1 MSKANIPEMTNMP
14 GFTAEA
20 SLYSSERR
28 FLARSSVGVPGMA
41 NIVPSADRRIGSGM
55 CCVRC
60 GWGGDWCC
68 EECLV

>member
-1 MSKANIPEMTNMP
+1 MDKTNIP

-20 SLYSSERR
+20 SLYDSKGRYLSSHSGNAPSMASTVTAARR
-28 FLARSSVGVPGMA
+28 L
-41 NIVPSADRRIGSGM
+41 GSGQ

-68 EECLV
+68 EECLM

>member
-1 MSKANIPEMTNMP
+1 MSTTNMP

-20 SLYSSERR
+20 SLYDSERR
-28 FLARSSVGVPGMA
+28 YLSGHSGSASGTANTVTAARYL
-41 NIVPSADRRIGSGM
+41 GSGH

-68 EECLV
+68 EECPM

>member
-1 MSKANIPEMTNMP
+1 MSTTKSSEMSMTNMP
-14 GFTAEA
+14 GFNAEA

-28 FLARSSVGVPGMA
+28 FLTRASVGSPGMA
-41 NIVPSADRRIGSGM
+41 NIVPARRFGSGQ

>member
-1 MSKANIPEMTNMP
+1 MSTANTPKASMTNMP

-20 SLYSSERR
+20 SLYSSEGRYMPR
-28 FLARSSVGVPGMA
+28 HPVGVRGIATITPA
-41 NIVPSADRRIGSGM
+41 TRFGSGM
-55 CCVRC
+55 CCQRC

>member
-1 MSKANIPEMTNMP
+1 MSTANTPETKMP

-20 SLYSSERR
+20 SLYRSKRR
-28 FLARSSVGVPGMA
+28 FMTRASAGSPGMTD
-41 NIVPSADRRIGSGM
+41 IVPARRLGSGQ

-60 GWGGDWCC
+60 GWGDDWCC